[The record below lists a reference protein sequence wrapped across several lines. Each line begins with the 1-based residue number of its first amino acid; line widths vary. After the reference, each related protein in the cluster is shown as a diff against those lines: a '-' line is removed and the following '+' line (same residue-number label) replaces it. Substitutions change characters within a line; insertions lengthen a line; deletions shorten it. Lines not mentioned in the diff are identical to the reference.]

1 MLVTRADDDPSV
13 IVNAAVVRDES
24 ELDGAVSEGLLGS
37 TLAANFLTKKLSEL
51 Q

>member
-1 MLVTRADDDPSV
+1 MLVARADDDPSV

-24 ELDGAVSEGLLGS
+24 ELEGAVPEGLLGS
-37 TLAANFLTKKLSEL
+37 ALAANLLTKRLNES